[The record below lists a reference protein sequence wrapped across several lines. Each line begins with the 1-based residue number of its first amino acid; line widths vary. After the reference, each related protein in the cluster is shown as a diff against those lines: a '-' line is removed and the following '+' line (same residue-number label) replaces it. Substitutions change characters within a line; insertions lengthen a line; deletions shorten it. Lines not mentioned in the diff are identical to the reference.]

1 MFIVNPVSVA
11 DLGGGQPEPA
21 RRIGSHDNVN

>member
-11 DLGGGQPEPA
+11 DLGGCQPEPA